1 MHKQTFKLFPLVSLF
16 IIIALVLA
24 ACGGE
29 EPEPTPVPPTSTP
42 LPEPATAADSGE
54 TIEVRTFTVVPE
66 ESKAAYLV
74 DEEFLGGALDKLGIA
89 AGDVDVIGTTQTLEG
104 QLQLNLADLSAALG
118 TNRFTV
124 NLSTL
129 KTDQDRR
136 DQWIQEN
143 GPEFGKFSLAEFVAT
158 SLSDTPAS
166 YYEGDEVQFK
176 MNGDL
181 TIRDITQAVSF
192 DVTAKLAGDTISG
205 VATVPLLMSN
215 FGIEPPSFANTLTVQ
230 DAFQVQVEFVAKEK

>member
-1 MHKQTFKLFPLVSLF
+1 MMRKQTFRFLHPVWILVL
-16 IIIALVLA
+16 ILVLA

-42 LPEPATAADSGE
+42 LPEPAAADSGE

-66 ESKAAYLV
+66 ESNASYIV
-74 DEEFLGGALDKLGIA
+74 DEEFLGGALGKLGIA
-89 AGDVDVIGTTQTLEG
+89 AGEVDVIGSTQTLEG

-129 KTDQDRR
+129 KTDEDRR
-136 DQWIQEN
+136 DNWIQEN

-158 SLSDTPAS
+158 SLSDTPTS
-166 YYEGDEVQFK
+166 YNDGDEVQFK

-181 TIRDITQAVSF
+181 TIRDITNAVTF
-192 DVTAKLAGDTISG
+192 DVSAKLEGDTLSG
-205 VATVPLLMSN
+205 TATVPLLMSD
-215 FGIEPPSFANTLTVQ
+215 FGIDPPNFANTLTVK
-230 DAFQVQVEFVAKEK
+230 DAFEVSVDFVAKEK